1 VYQSEANTEDHVE
14 ALLEFSSGPLFRLAL
29 VVAGLGMIA
38 QFVQNAMVVARSSG
52 TVKAGIRASLKAVV
66 AWLNPVSRARK
77 WGLVGEVLTVIVVA
91 GVIVVPLFY
100 LGHAR
105 LWGRTLFLDWPVVP
119 AEVSDLL
126 TKLTMV
132 ALALLLAWR
141 LADKKYR
148 QVMLRFDWLPL
159 ILALSAFVSG
169 YLVAHPG
176 RSPLPPDTAA
186 LIHYL
191 SADALLLT
199 VPFTRLARCVLLPS
213 AIAGAIQ
220 HRKEVA
226 A

>member
-1 VYQSEANTEDHVE
+1 MG
-14 ALLEFSSGPLFRLAL
+14 ALLEFSSGALFRLAI
-29 VVAGLGMIA
+29 VVAVLGVGA
-38 QFVQNAMVVARSSG
+38 QFIQNALVIARSSG
-52 TVKAGIRASLKAVV
+52 TWKAGAGSSLKAIV
-66 AWLNPVSRARK
+66 AWLNPVARARTR
-77 WGLVGEVLTVIVVA
+77 GVVGEILTVIVLA

-105 LWGRTLFLDWPVVP
+105 LWGRTLFLDWPAVP
-119 AEVSDLL
+119 AEISDLL
-126 TKLTMV
+126 TKVTIA
-132 ALALLLAWR
+132 ALAALLVWR
-141 LADKKYR
+141 LADRNYR
-148 QVMLRFDWLPL
+148 LAMLRFDWLPIL
-159 ILALSAFVSG
+159 LALSAFVSG

-176 RSPLPPDTAA
+176 HSPLSPDNTA
-186 LIHYL
+186 LIHFM